1 MSRDTSYM
9 KRALAI
15 AQEALG
21 RTSPNP
27 AVGALVVK
35 DGVVL
40 GQGST
45 LPPGQSH
52 AEIVALNQ
60 AGERARNASIYVTM
74 EPCCVYGRTPP
85 CTQAIIAAGISTV
98 HVATVDP
105 NPLVNGRGLAEL
117 DAAGI
122 VVHSGDEEEETRKLY
137 EAFAKHINTGTPFV
151 TAKFAMSLDGKIA
164 TSTGDSKWV
173 TGPAAR
179 GHVHEMRRTCDAVM
193 VGVNTVVR
201 DNPLLT
207 ARDREGGP
215 LERQPLRVVLDS
227 TARTPPDSLLLKQP
241 GQTLIAVTRPP
252 ESRVATLREA
262 GAEVLVLP
270 ATKDG
275 TVDPSALLQ
284 TLGARGVVNLLV
296 EGGGTLLGSLFDLGL
311 VDKVAA
317 FIAPVIIGGASAPSP
332 VGGEGSVTMERITR
346 LERVSVKRVE
356 EDLLVVGYP
365 PHRSTGVGTA
375 PRKGEG

>member
-1 MSRDTSYM
+1 MSHDNSYM
-9 KRALAI
+9 KHAFAI

-35 DGVVL
+35 DGVIL
-40 GQGST
+40 GQGFT

-60 AGERARNASIYVTM
+60 AGEKARNASLYVTM
-74 EPCCVYGRTPP
+74 EPCCVSGRTPP

-122 VVHSGDEEEETRKLY
+122 VVHSGEEEEETRKLY

-179 GHVHEMRRTCDAVM
+179 SYVHEMRRACDSVM
-193 VGVNTVVR
+193 VGINTVVR

-207 ARDREGGP
+207 ARDGEGEP

-227 TARTPPDSLLLKQP
+227 TAHTPPDSLLLKQP
-241 GQTLIAVTRPP
+241 GQTLIAVTQPP
-252 ESRVATLREA
+252 KGRVASLREA
-262 GAEVLVLP
+262 GAEVLPLP
-270 ATKDG
+270 ATEDG
-275 TVDPSALLQ
+275 MVDPSALLQ

-332 VGGEGSVTMERITR
+332 VAGKGSITMERITR
-346 LERVSVKRVE
+346 LERVSVERLE
-356 EDLLVVGYP
+356 EDLLVIGYP
-365 PHRSTGVGTA
+365 PDGG
-375 PRKGEG
+375 KG